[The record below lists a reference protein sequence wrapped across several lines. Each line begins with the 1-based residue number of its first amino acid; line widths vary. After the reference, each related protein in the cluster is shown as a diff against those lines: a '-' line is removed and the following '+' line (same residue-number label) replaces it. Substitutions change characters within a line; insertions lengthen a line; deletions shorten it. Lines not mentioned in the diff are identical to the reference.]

1 MSVQSLQ
8 RDSTLYYVSRVAAE
22 RTKQLIERVKT
33 WCIAHEVKQREL
45 ADKLGVFRKLLTKW
59 LRSEKSRRV
68 SAYADIAGIAEIHGE
83 AKSQSEKAE
92 VLKHFKCWLFIRHAP
107 DLV

>member
-8 RDSTLYYVSRVAAE
+8 RDGTLYYVNRVAAE

-45 ADKLGVFRKLLTKW
+45 ADKLGVSRQLVTEWFAFRKKTDK
-59 LRSEKSRRV
+59 
-68 SAYADIAGIAEIHGE
+68 
-83 AKSQSEKAE
+83 
-92 VLKHFKCWLFIRHAP
+92 
-107 DLV
+107 

>member
-8 RDSTLYYVSRVAAE
+8 RDSTLYYVNRVAAE

-45 ADKLGVFRKLLTKW
+45 ADKLGVSRQLVTEWFAFRKKPTSEHTLTLLG
-59 LRSEKSRRV
+59 LLKS
-68 SAYADIAGIAEIHGE
+68 HGE

>member
-1 MSVQSLQ
+1 M
-8 RDSTLYYVSRVAAE
+8 
-22 RTKQLIERVKT
+22 
-33 WCIAHEVKQREL
+33 
-45 ADKLGVFRKLLTKW
+45 
-59 LRSEKSRRV
+59 
-68 SAYADIAGIAEIHGE
+68 AGIAEIHGE